1 MQKPNLQQSMYNKE
15 TKLYLQT
22 KEKKE
27 KRNIY
32 KHLQTMGFKV

>member
-15 TKLYLQT
+15 TKIYLQT

-27 KRNIY
+27 K
-32 KHLQTMGFKV
+32 KSF